1 MIYFNFSNS
10 LDKNLLALYEKIK
23 ENRKNFF
30 DEFKIIISSLNY
42 KKCIEEYFLL
52 RENVCFNISFD
63 FLEPFFSKIFLD
75 ILGYDEKDVIIL
87 TLERNKI
94 ILTSLVFSI
103 LKDKSFREKH
113 KSVFD
118 VILYN
123 EKNTLYETTLLWR
136 LSETITDFLRE
147 YEYHRYEEI
156 ILNWKNGKN
165 AYNSPEEDYI
175 EAFEKDIYKI
185 IFIEKRFFKDLKKN
199 YFSITELFEKVIT
212 TENLDSSLLKTK
224 YNNIFL
230 FGFPQFSKLHLK
242 MIEFIEKYV
251 DIYLYSPNYLRLD
264 YKNFP
269 YSLVEE
275 NNVEKFVFEPDF
287 HHIDEFLYPVIATNY
302 LLKDKISDENL
313 NFEWKEIENNDVLNT
328 LKRLFMTKKRPE
340 ERIEED
346 DSLQIFSATSRENEV
361 FAIYNSILYNM
372 EVDKDLLFD
381 DILVIVPDIKN
392 YRTIL
397 TDIFGKNPYHS
408 HPEIKKNVKIPFQ
421 IYEKNVFKDSNFNKI
436 ISDFFD
442 LIENNF
448 SKFNLLKIIENPLLM
463 KKFNIE
469 ENELVIFRKW
479 IEELG
484 AFDEDDYF
492 LISKMEHSLK
502 RLKFGMIMEKKSPVE
517 NFVYENIL
525 PYYDSYSDIKKTDTF
540 ISITERLYEL
550 FKSSSEEKTLSQWID
565 FIKDFINEFIDTEDF
580 VEENQ
585 LKIFYMRNLNLLLEL
600 EMLIQNKFKF
610 EEIKFHFLN
619 LMSDIIDKKG
629 SGLFNGVCVSSF
641 LPMRAIPFKIIYIL
655 GMNEGDFPSPEDKS
669 TLNLRNIKILYN
681 DISKR
686 RLDNFLFLEAI
697 FSAEKKVYIS
707 YIGYDPVEDCE
718 LFPSSTLYNLIEIL
732 NKDILKKN
740 YEIKKLPKSPISD
753 KLLNKVD
760 LFTNIYFTPYRI
772 LSYKRGS
779 ELPVEKTLSETFK
792 DKEVNIR
799 SLAEFIQNPIEEM
812 IKKKTGVYEPDI
824 TTEFITTRKIDLQT
838 YLKVKMLNMA
848 LKLYFKEKNNFKSSL
863 EKVYDYFYFSGKTTE
878 IRELK
883 NIEINSFNFIEDIL
897 KPLPLEK
904 YFESIVIGNEYE
916 NKDKR
921 IYPPLE
927 IEGINITGKLENVF
941 IVDNKIMWLIFKNK
955 KYKSNEIKTD
965 KNYILLKLFLSF
977 LSLIDKSIKGA
988 ILKIINLKDKK
999 DEDIDLNPL
1008 EEEDL
1013 KKIVN
1018 YYKADENFHFL
1029 PLDVIIDNTLDKQSL
1044 LKKIIEKENDD
1055 YSYLRLSTPLAIQ
1068 RKYDDFIPDDDNLKE
1083 SIKIL
1088 LKIVE

>member
-10 LDKNLLALYEKIK
+10 LDKNLAALYEKIK
-23 ENRKNFF
+23 KNRNNFF

-42 KKCIEEYFLL
+42 KKCIEEYFLHK
-52 RENVCFNISFD
+52 ENVCFNISFD
-63 FLEPFFSKIFLD
+63 FLEPFFSKIFIEL
-75 ILGYDEKDVIIL
+75 LGYDEKDVIIL

-103 LKDKSFREKH
+103 LKDKNFRQKH

-123 EKNTLYETTLLWR
+123 EENTLYETTLLWR

-165 AYNSPEEDYI
+165 AYNNPEEDYI

-185 IFIEKRFFKDLKKN
+185 IFVEKRFFKDLKKN
-199 YFSITELFEKVIT
+199 YFSITELFEKVISL
-212 TENLDSSLLKTK
+212 ENLNSSLLKAK

-242 MIEFIEKYV
+242 MIEFMEKYV

-275 NNVEKFVFEPDF
+275 NNVEKFVFESDF
-287 HHIDEFLYPVIATNY
+287 NHIDEFLYPVIATNY
-302 LLKDKISDENL
+302 LLKDKIKDTNL
-313 NFEWKEIENNDVLNT
+313 NFEWNEIEEKDVLSA
-328 LKRLFMTKKRPE
+328 LKRLFMTKKIPE
-340 ERIEED
+340 EKKEED
-346 DSLQIFSATSRENEV
+346 DSLKIFSATSKENEV
-361 FAIYNSILYNM
+361 FAVYNSILYNM
-372 EVDKDLLFD
+372 EIDKDLLFD

-397 TDIFGKNPYHS
+397 MDIFGKNPYHS
-408 HPEIKKNVKIPFQ
+408 HPEIEKKVKIPFQ
-421 IYEKNVFKDSNFNKI
+421 IYEKNVFRESNFNKI

-442 LIENNF
+442 LIQNNF

-463 KKFNIE
+463 KKFKIE
-469 ENELVIFRKW
+469 EGELVIFRKW

-492 LISKMEHSLK
+492 LISKMKHSLK
-502 RLKFGMIMEKKSPVE
+502 RLKFGIIMEKKSPLE
-517 NFVYENIL
+517 HFVYENIL
-525 PYYDSYSDIKKTDTF
+525 PYYDSYSDVKKTDTF
-540 ISITERLYEL
+540 ISISEKLYE
-550 FKSSSEEKTLSQWID
+550 FFESSAEEKTLSGWID
-565 FIKDFINEFIDTEDF
+565 FIKNFINEFIDTEDF

-585 LKIFYMRNLNLLLEL
+585 LKIFYIRNLNLLLEL
-600 EMLIQNKFKF
+600 ELIIQNKFKF
-610 EEIKFHFLN
+610 EEVKFHFLN
-619 LMSDIIDKKG
+619 LMSDIIDKRG
-629 SGLFNGVCVSSF
+629 SALFNGVCVSSF

-697 FSAEKKVYIS
+697 FSAGKKVYIS
-707 YIGYDPVEDCE
+707 FVGYDPEEDCE

-732 NKDILKKN
+732 NKYILKKN

-753 KLLNKVD
+753 KLLNKID

-772 LSYKRGS
+772 LSYKRGN
-779 ELPVEKTLSETFK
+779 ELQVKKTLSETFK
-792 DKEVNIR
+792 DKEINIR
-799 SLAEFIQNPIEEM
+799 SLAEFIQNPIVEM

-824 TTEFITTRKIDLQT
+824 TTELINTRKIDLKI

-848 LKLYFKEKNNFKSSL
+848 LKLYFKEKEDFKTSL
-863 EKVYDYFYFSGKTTE
+863 AKVYDYFYFSGKTTE

-883 NIEINSFNFIEDIL
+883 NIEMKSFDFIENIF
-897 KPLPLEK
+897 KSFPKEK

-916 NKDKR
+916 SSNKK
-921 IYPPLE
+921 IYPPIE
-927 IEGINITGKLENVF
+927 IEGINIIGKLENVF
-941 IVDNKIMWLIFKNK
+941 IKDDKIMWLIFKNK
-955 KYKSNEIKTD
+955 KYNTNEIKTD
-965 KNYILLKLFLSF
+965 RNYVLLKLFLSA

-988 ILKIINLKDKK
+988 ILKIIYLKDRR
-999 DEDIDLNPL
+999 DEDIDLSPL
-1008 EEEDL
+1008 DEEDL
-1013 KKIVN
+1013 KNIVN
-1018 YYKADENFHFL
+1018 YYKSDENFHFL
-1029 PLDVIIDNTLDKQSL
+1029 PLDVIDNNLDKQSL
-1044 LKKIIEKENDD
+1044 LKKIIEKEKDD
-1055 YSYLRLSTPLAIQ
+1055 YSNLRLSNPLAIQ
-1068 RKYDDFIPDDDNLKE
+1068 RNYDDFIPDDNLKD
-1083 SIKIL
+1083 SIRIL
-1088 LKIVE
+1088 LKVLE